1 MRSAGGPVL
10 ASSCIACELTDMT
23 LLSGA
28 RHLTRRMLG
37 VQAPIPAEEAA
48 YRRLADKG
56 YKPCGIVDVG
66 AYHGEWTRL
75 AHRVFG
81 SVPTLMVEAQ
91 PERLPYLE
99 RAAADLSG
107 VRHVAALLSER
118 DGETAAFYEMET
130 GSSLMAERSNAG
142 RRTVELT
149 TRTLDS
155 VAADVPGPLFLKID
169 VQGAE
174 LKVLGGGAAT
184 LARAEVVQLE
194 ISVLP
199 YNEGAPTMLEVL
211 AYMDA
216 RGFAPYDLSGI
227 TRPTGGDLAQIDL
240 LFTLNTSS
248 LRPDQFE
255 F

>member
-1 MRSAGGPVL
+1 
-10 ASSCIACELTDMT
+10 MT
-23 LLSGA
+23 LISSA
-28 RHLTRRMLG
+28 RHVARGILG
-37 VQAPIPAEEAA
+37 VQAPVPAEEVA
-48 YRRLADKG
+48 YRRLAAKG
-56 YKPCGIVDVG
+56 YRPGGIVDVG

-91 PERLPYLE
+91 PERLPHLA
-99 RAAADLSG
+99 RAAAELGD
-107 VRHVAALLSER
+107 VRHVAALLAER
-118 DGETAAFYEMET
+118 DGETVSFYEMET

-174 LKVLGGGAAT
+174 LKVLAGGAAT
-184 LARAEVVQLE
+184 LARADLVQLE
-194 ISVLP
+194 VSVLP

-211 AYMDA
+211 AHMDA
-216 RGFAPYDLSGI
+216 HGFAPYDLSGI
-227 TRPTGGDLAQIDL
+227 TRPTGGDLAQVDL
-240 LFTLNTSS
+240 LFTPEDSS
-248 LRPDQFE
+248 LRPDRFE